1 MGLFPHNFYRCNNN
15 HDQFGMPINVVH
27 LIMICNTPFNVK
39 VRRLM
44 FRHLNEVNSFALFSE
59 GL

>member
-1 MGLFPHNFYRCNNN
+1 
-15 HDQFGMPINVVH
+15 MPINVVR
-27 LIMICNTPFNVK
+27 LIMICDMPFNIK

-44 FRHLNEVNSFALFSE
+44 FRHLNEVNSFALFSK